1 MFKRLETFVAVCF
14 FYSGLVKLVRLWK
27 QRASRTLVILN
38 YHRATGGDLRQ
49 HLLYLKRHYR
59 VLLLEAALEELYAP
73 YKRKERV
80 SKDRRTPLVLTFDD
94 GYYDNYSH
102 GFALAQALHIPM
114 TIFLIPGYI
123 ESGQRF
129 WWYEGEYLASHTPVN
144 KATIEGCIY
153 HLNTA
158 KGRAALAQAIDTR
171 VRHASSV
178 AEREQYLITVHEVLN
193 VPLESSLE
201 EKETLAINWQE
212 AQEMLASGWISF
224 GAHTMHHPILAYLT
238 NPSEMQREVLEC
250 RTVLE
255 QQLGHPVRAF
265 AYPVGQP
272 GHIGEHGKQ
281 VVQQAGYNWALTTTQ
296 GFNTPGTDPYLL
308 RRVEVDVD
316 QHWLV
321 VAAKTSG
328 VWGLFSVLFWLPC
341 KFIRTYL
348 RKT

>member
-1 MFKRLETFVAVCF
+1 MFKRLETFVAACF
-14 FYSGLVKLVRLWK
+14 FYSGLVKLVRMWK
-27 QRASRTLVILN
+27 QRTSRTLVILN
-38 YHRATGGDLRQ
+38 YHRASGGDLRR

-59 VLLLEAALEELYAP
+59 ILHLETALDELYAP
-73 YKRKERV
+73 YKGDQRR
-80 SKDRRTPLVLTFDD
+80 KDRRTPIVLTFDD

-102 GFALAQALHIPM
+102 GFPLAQTLHIPM

-129 WWYEGEYLASHTPVN
+129 WWYEGKYLAAHTSVD
-144 KATIEGCIY
+144 KASIEGRIY

-158 KGRAALAQAIDTR
+158 KEREALAQAIDAR
-171 VRHASSV
+171 VRHATSV
-178 AEREQYLITVHEVLN
+178 AEREQFLTTVHDALK
-193 VPLESSLE
+193 VPMEGSNE
-201 EKETLAINWQE
+201 EKAALPINWQKV
-212 AQEMLASGWISF
+212 QEMQASGWISF
-224 GAHTMHHPILAYLT
+224 GAHTMHHPILAYLSD
-238 NPSEMQREVLEC
+238 PAEEQQEVKQCRE
-250 RTVLE
+250 VLE
-255 QQLGHPVRAF
+255 QQLDHTVRTF
-265 AYPVGQP
+265 AYPIGQP
-272 GHIGEHGKQ
+272 EHIGEHGKH

-328 VWGLFSVLFWLPC
+328 VWGFFSVLFWLPC